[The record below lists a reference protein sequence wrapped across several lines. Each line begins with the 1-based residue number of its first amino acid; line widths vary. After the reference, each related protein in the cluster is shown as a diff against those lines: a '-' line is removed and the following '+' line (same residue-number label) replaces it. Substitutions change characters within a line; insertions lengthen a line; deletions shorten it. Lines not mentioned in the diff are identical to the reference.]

1 LPSKEKQPSPE
12 NELTNEIRNI
22 PRARQ
27 DTIDLHWRLLSN
39 LHLSSRGKETP
50 KHLPEAPVDKAQP
63 QQRQPQRVTGGE

>member
-12 NELTNEIRNI
+12 NQLTDEIQI
-22 PRARQ
+22 FPRARQ
-27 DTIDLHWRLLSN
+27 DTIDLHWRQLSTF
-39 LHLSSRGKETP
+39 HLSSRGKETP